1 MPKLNNWTL
10 EIADLNTIYLTTKY
24 SGYEINVIA
33 EPNNTSSLVVIKNSR
48 IRKKLQLTISLQDF
62 LMRYESTQT
71 ILQDLLDSLK

>member
-10 EIADLNTIYLTTKY
+10 EIADLNTIYLTTKHA
-24 SGYEINVIA
+24 GYEINLIA

-62 LMRYESTQT
+62 LMRYEDTQ
-71 ILQDLLDSLK
+71 ILLQDLLDSLK